1 MLVLNSEGKIIIYG
15 NLFSPLKF
23 FLVSVFTLYDGHMVI
38 STPPSRLCLWHSANQ
53 IKLVSGTWWGP
64 VWDKGLFWTV
74 NHIASFPSRI
84 LLLSSTPFLVTTAH
98 QLPPPHPI
106 TSILCHM
113 DALHGAQNEH
123 HSYLLKR
130 TVVYRHRLFTV
141 HNKPRHSFL
150 ASKSFWALVLL
161 SPNFQLPFF
170 FFKQWIYTEIQLTQ
184 NKIFNYPFSPY

>member
-1 MLVLNSEGKIIIYG
+1 
-15 NLFSPLKF
+15 
-23 FLVSVFTLYDGHMVI
+23 MVI
-38 STPPSRLCLWHSANQ
+38 STPPSRLCLWHAANQ

-64 VWDKGLFWTV
+64 VWDKGGLFWTV

-84 LLLSSTPFLVTTAH
+84 LLLSSTPFWSPQRTNCLHLTLSLASSVTWT
-98 QLPPPHPI
+98 LCMGLKM
-106 TSILCHM
+106 SI
-113 DALHGAQNEH
+113 
-123 HSYLLKR
+123 SYLLKR

-170 FFKQWIYTEIQLTQ
+170 FFLNNEYTQKF
-184 NKIFNYPFSPY
+184 NSHKIKYLIILSPLNNNALSILLLC

>member
-1 MLVLNSEGKIIIYG
+1 MCSVCFKFWGKKNNLWKLV
-15 NLFSPLKF
+15 FAT
-23 FLVSVFTLYDGHMVI
+23 VFTLYDGHMVI
-38 STPPSRLCLWHSANQ
+38 STPPSRLCLCHAANQ

-64 VWDKGLFWTV
+64 VWDKGGLFWTV

-84 LLLSSTPFLVTTAH
+84 LLLSSTPFWS
-98 QLPPPHPI
+98 PPHPI

-170 FFKQWIYTEIQLTQ
+170 FF
-184 NKIFNYPFSPY
+184 F